1 MGDVNNLVVVFPG
14 GASPASCPIEVS
26 FSIHGAPPV
35 QNGWKLAW
43 KKNRHPV
50 LYDPMQKQKIALRS
64 DLRLSLFGLL
74 RRSSFPIFG
83 NQTIEVNVF
92 FKLHNL
98 HCKDIDNMMKF
109 LFDAMQHVLYKND
122 SSIMT
127 AIVHKVQAHD
137 EEVESTFVKIITL
150 DHNYSIDV

>member
-1 MGDVNNLVVVFPG
+1 MSDISNLIVVSRG
-14 GASPASCPIEVS
+14 GYPTEVS

-43 KKNRHPV
+43 KKNRRPV
-50 LYDPMQKQKIALRS
+50 MYDPMQKEKIFLRA
-64 DLRLSLFGLL
+64 DLRLSLFDLL
-74 RRSSFPIFG
+74 GRSSFPIFG
-83 NQTIEVNVF
+83 SRSIQVNVF

-109 LFDAMQHVLYKND
+109 LFDAMQHVVYKND

-137 EEVESTFVKIITL
+137 EEAESTFVKISL
-150 DHNYSIDV
+150 NDNNPIDV